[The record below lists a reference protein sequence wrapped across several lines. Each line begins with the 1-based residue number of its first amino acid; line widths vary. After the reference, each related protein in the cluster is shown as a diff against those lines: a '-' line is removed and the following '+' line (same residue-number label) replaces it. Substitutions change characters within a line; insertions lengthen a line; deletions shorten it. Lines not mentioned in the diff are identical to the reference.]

1 MAAKVCMYLY
11 TICICSA
18 GIQPGYVITSIN
30 GETVTSSRD
39 VYNAVSSSSE
49 LRVTLQRGRSTLSVI
64 ITPEEVS

>member
-11 TICICSA
+11 TICSA
-18 GIQPGYVITSIN
+18 GIQPGDVITNIN